1 VGSRREADVI
11 AIMLGKEDTF
21 VQKNIR
27 TMTVNGDRSQAERNR
42 VTREFNEGKIK
53 VVICTN
59 VFERGMDITGLDYVS
74 SIH

>member
-1 VGSRREADVI
+1 
-11 AIMLGKEDTF
+11 MLGKEDTF